1 MDANGTRDGTTMD
14 AVPSDGRRGMD
25 ARRGGR
31 GPDVVTLY
39 DASGRAVGAWC
50 ERTGR
55 AMLECAFYVRE
66 DVGTGREEDQ
76 R

>member
-1 MDANGTRDGTTMD
+1 MDANRTTMD
-14 AVPSDGRRGMD
+14 AVPSDGPRDTDVRRD
-25 ARRGGR
+25 GR

-55 AMLECAFYVRE
+55 AMLGCAFYVRE
-66 DVGTGREEDQ
+66 EATR
-76 R
+76 

>member
-1 MDANGTRDGTTMD
+1 MD
-14 AVPSDGRRGMD
+14 AVPSDGRPDMD
-25 ARRGGR
+25 ARRGGH

-55 AMLECAFYVRE
+55 AMLVDAFYVRE
-66 DVGTGREEDQ
+66 GAGHEEEDQ
-76 R
+76 